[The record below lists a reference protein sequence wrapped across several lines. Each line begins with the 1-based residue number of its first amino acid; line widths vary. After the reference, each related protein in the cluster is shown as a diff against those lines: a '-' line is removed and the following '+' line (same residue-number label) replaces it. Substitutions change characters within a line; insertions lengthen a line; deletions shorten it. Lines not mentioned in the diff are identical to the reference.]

1 MAPEKIMLDEIEID
15 KTFVVNILGVKKC
28 RVMAPNFQNFI
39 RFINK
44 DNINRFLI
52 VFNKTF
58 QTLFNLKCA
67 VNRST

>member
-1 MAPEKIMLDEIEID
+1 MLDEIEID
-15 KTFVVNILGVKKC
+15 KSFVVNILRVKKC
-28 RVMAPNFQNFI
+28 RVMAENFQNFI
-39 RFINK
+39 GFINK

-67 VNRST
+67 ANRST